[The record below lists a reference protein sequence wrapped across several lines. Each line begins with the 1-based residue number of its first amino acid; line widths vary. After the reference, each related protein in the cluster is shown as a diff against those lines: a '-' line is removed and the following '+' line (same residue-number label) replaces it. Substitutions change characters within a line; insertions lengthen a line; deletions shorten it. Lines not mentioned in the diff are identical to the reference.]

1 MTTPTVS
8 VIVVNWNGAEHLPP
22 VLDSLRAQDWPRDAL
37 EVVVVDNGSQDGSL
51 QLLAERYPEVVVE
64 ALETNTGFAGG
75 CNAGARV
82 ASGEYLCFINNDM
95 RAEPDWVRH
104 LVTPLIEDPSL
115 GATGGKVLDWE
126 GRTVDFAGAVLNWEG
141 RGGQVGFGEPY
152 DPERHDRPGPIP
164 FANGGSLAIRADR
177 FADVGMFDE
186 DFFAY
191 YEDVDLG
198 WRLWLFGMPVRYC
211 PQAVTYHRHHGT
223 SRHVPSGKLRLL
235 YERNALLA
243 CVKNYEDR
251 NLGRV
256 LAPGLLLAVRRG
268 MLDSGIDREAF
279 SLNDPR
285 PLSELR
291 PSDETLATLAA
302 LEDVN
307 RLLPKM
313 LVKRAEIQRRRV
325 RSDASL
331 RRLFGEPFL
340 VARPEGEYARLQD
353 DVQRLFAIDG
363 VFAPARTQVLVVTN
377 EPVGSRMAGP
387 AIRAVELCR
396 LLAAENDVTLAVPAR
411 NDFVSDDF
419 EVVVASP
426 RVLDELAAQADVII
440 CQGLS
445 LSYHTDLAMHRA
457 PVVVD
462 AYDPFPIALLE
473 QAKDQPLAE
482 RRLSNE
488 SVRAGMETQL
498 RLGDFFVCATDRQ
511 WAMLVGALQTLG
523 RITPELYDRDPS
535 LRGFVALAPFGLS
548 STPPKPA
555 DRPVLRGVIPG
566 IGADDL
572 VLLWAGGIYNWFD
585 PVSLIEAVARAAE
598 THPQIKLVFFGGRH
612 PNPGV
617 PEMRAAVDALRA
629 AERLGVLDRHVFFLE
644 QWVPYEERG
653 AYLLEADVGVSTAF
667 DHAETALAFRTRF
680 LDYLWAGLPV
690 LCTGGD
696 ALAEMARAR
705 EFGIV
710 VDPSDVE
717 GLAEG
722 MRRLADDPSL
732 RTRMADNARA
742 AASELTWERT
752 LAPIVEFVRN
762 PRRAPDR
769 GTAQQPLWGHGALRP
784 GTLPWR
790 AVRLLRFWQ
799 EAGTRAVVAVALRKA
814 RTLTRRALAR

>member
-1 MTTPTVS
+1 MTTVS

-37 EVVVVDNGSQDGSL
+37 EVVVVDNGSSDGSRE
-51 QLLAERYPEVVVE
+51 LLAERYPDVVVE
-64 ALETNTGFAGG
+64 ALTTNTGFAGG
-75 CNAGARV
+75 CNAGARA

-104 LVTPLIEDPSL
+104 MVTPLVDDPAL
-115 GATGGKVLDWE
+115 GATGGKVLDWD
-126 GRTVDFAGAVLNWEG
+126 GTTVDFAGAVLNWEG

-152 DPERHDRPGPIP
+152 DPARHDRPGPIL

-198 WRLWLFGMPVRYC
+198 WRLWLYGLPVRYV
-211 PQAVTYHRHHGT
+211 PQAVTYHHHHGT
-223 SRHVPSGKLRLL
+223 SRNVPGGKLRLL

-243 CVKNYEDR
+243 CIKNYEDD
-251 NLGRV
+251 NLARV
-256 LAPGLLLAVRRG
+256 LAPGLLLAVRRA
-268 MLDSGIDREAF
+268 MLDSGLDRDAF
-279 SLNDPR
+279 DLNSAASLADQ
-285 PLSELR
+285 R

-307 RLLPKM
+307 RLLPVM
-313 LVKRAEIQRRRV
+313 LAKREEVQRRRM

-331 RRLFGEPFL
+331 RRLFGEPYL
-340 VARPEGEYARLQD
+340 VSRPERDYGRLQHE
-353 DVQRLFAIDG
+353 VQELFALED
-363 VFAPARTQVLVVTN
+363 VFASRRPRVLVVTN
-377 EPVGSRMAGP
+377 EVVGARMAGP

-396 LLAAENDVTLAVPAR
+396 LLAAEADVTLAVPQASDLVVGEFDIEAPSAR
-411 NDFVSDDF
+411 
-419 EVVVASP
+419 
-426 RVLDELAAQADVII
+426 RLDELAAEADVII
-440 CQGLS
+440 CQALTLAAHPGLAS
-445 LSYHTDLAMHRA
+445 HRA

-462 AYDPFPIALLE
+462 AYDPFAIALLE
-473 QAKDQPLAE
+473 QAKHEPLAE
-482 RRLSNE
+482 RRLAND
-488 SVRAGMETQL
+488 SVRQGMETQL

-523 RITPELYDRDPS
+523 RISPELYDRDPS
-535 LRGFVALAPFGLS
+535 LRSFVGLAPFGLS
-548 STPPKPA
+548 STPPKPG
-555 DRPVLRGVIPG
+555 DRPVLRGVVPG
-566 IGADDL
+566 IGDDDM

-585 PVSLIEAVARAAE
+585 PVSLVEAAARAAE

-617 PEMRAAVDALRA
+617 PEMRAAVDALDA
-629 AERLGVLDRHVFFLE
+629 ARSAGVLDRNVFFLS

-653 AYLLEADVGVSTAF
+653 AYLLEADVGVSTAP

-696 ALAEMARAR
+696 ALAELARAN
-705 EFGIV
+705 ELGIV
-710 VDPSDVE
+710 VEPGDVDA
-717 GLAEG
+717 LADA

-732 RTRMADNARA
+732 REQLAANARA
-742 AASELTWERT
+742 TAPAYTWERT
-752 LAPIVEFVRN
+752 LAPILEFVRD
-762 PRRAPDR
+762 PRPAPDR
-769 GTAQQPLWGHGALRP
+769 TVRDRSSAGSGRLRP
-784 GTLPWR
+784 GTLAWR
-790 AVRLLRFWQ
+790 VVKLLQLWR
-799 EAGTRAVVAVALRKA
+799 EAGTVATAKVVLA
-814 RTLTRRALAR
+814 RVKALAGRLAR